1 MRALSTRLSI
11 GRLSIGLFA
20 TAAAVGSLVVPA
32 TASVA
37 ATTVAASTATV
48 AADSPGTGFGYGTDS
63 ASMNVTG
70 SNPYK
75 VPVIGGNYAGYMGMA
90 GNWARWAGCKTGNF
104 LAWAPT
110 NANQANANY
119 VNSKIG
125 VGVGV
130 YWYMGG
136 PGVDPH
142 WNGTTTEAA
151 NWGARQAAQTLAAI
165 KGRYIPYP
173 VIWADIELPQIAPA
187 PDNGWNNVY
196 TSLCS
201 GKVKQSGIPA
211 SVDRA
216 EFNGF
221 AAYITSHSTYKVGVY
236 SSPHDWGTIFG
247 TGTASSIPNTYEWTY
262 EPETSHLSP
271 GAAGWCLHTV
281 TACAQF
287 FGGQTSAS
295 KYALMWQWSGGGGVR
310 NGYGDFDQ
318 ISIARLK

>member
-1 MRALSTRLSI
+1 MRALSK
-11 GRLSIGLFA
+11 RLSIGLIA
-20 TAAAVGSLVVPA
+20 TAAAVGSLALPA

-37 ATTVAASTATV
+37 ATTVTTAA
-48 AADSPGTGFGYGTDS
+48 AAAAPSPGTGFAYGTDS
-63 ASMNVTG
+63 ASMPVTG
-70 SNPYK
+70 SNPYQE
-75 VPVIGGNYAGYMGMA
+75 PVIGSSYGGYMGMA
-90 GNWARWAGCKTGNF
+90 GNWARWGGCKTGNF

-119 VNSKIG
+119 VNHKIG

-151 NWGARQAAQTLAAI
+151 NWGARQAAQTLASI
-165 KGRYIPYP
+165 KGRFIPYP
-173 VIWADIELPQIAPA
+173 VIWADIERPQIAPA
-187 PDNGWNNVY
+187 PDNGWNTVY

-201 GKVKQSGIPA
+201 GKVKQSGISA
-211 SVDRA
+211 AVDRA

-221 AAYITSHSTYKVGVY
+221 AAYITSHSTFKVGVY
-236 SSPHDWGTIFG
+236 SSPQDWTAIFG
-247 TGTASSIPNTYEWTY
+247 TGTYSQIPNTYEWTY

-271 GAAGWCLHTV
+271 SPAGWCNHTV
-281 TACAQF
+281 AFCAQF

-295 KYALMWQWSGGGGVR
+295 KYTLMWQWSGGGGVR

-318 ISIARLK
+318 INVARLK